1 MVSFQTCR
9 CVYSERCVVMRR
21 VINTRQAI
29 YELYMVGQ
37 RQRLSVQQRPW
48 GPETMRVVLN
58 SSRCNALNALSKH
71 NLKTPVQPYNAD
83 VYTM

>member
-1 MVSFQTCR
+1 
-9 CVYSERCVVMRR
+9 
-21 VINTRQAI
+21 
-29 YELYMVGQ
+29 MVGQ

-58 SSRCNALNALSKH
+58 SSSNNALNALSKH